1 MISTINVIITTNII
15 TTSTTTATTI
25 SRYFLEYF
33 HSEYSIRPRGF
44 KVVVY
49 NRFDSEETDPHIL
62 AHTFGVGQNVPGIGA
77 PVVLELYNNTGGGIT
92 GYHYDPVFTLAEH
105 DPRNTSSANQN
116 ISKNVGSRASGSKD
130 SVSSTPSAPLSMSQ

>member
-1 MISTINVIITTNII
+1 MADYRLRPRWRDGDGVEVTDDGVDHDNAYLEHEIHSE
-15 TTSTTTATTI
+15 AFALF
-25 SRYFLEYF
+25 FLEYF

-62 AHTFGVGQNVPGIGA
+62 AHTFEEGHHVPGTGA
-77 PVVLELYNNTGGGIT
+77 PVVLELYKNTGGGIT

-105 DPRNTSSANQN
+105 DPRNTSSED
-116 ISKNVGSRASGSKD
+116 K
-130 SVSSTPSAPLSMSQ
+130 